1 MNQRIQ
7 LASIDDQRNAEAR
20 ERVRQR
26 ISWPANLTP
35 ANVTYH
41 SRGHALLLG
50 SERDTRQAAR
60 ALQGRGLAS
69 LTLVFTA
76 PNAVNADD
84 ETNDS
89 DLLAATEMLTTQALT
104 RAQAETLRIKGYLG
118 AFSVQLDDGDAP
130 LDLARALIE
139 RDSFDLILDLAANP
153 HTQRWEL
160 APPGYVAMQ
169 WQSDEQ
175 RSETLGRSET
185 LDRVET
191 LDSFVGLVGEFD
203 KPRYFQVNSDLC
215 AHSTSGNIGCT
226 RCLDVCPADAITSF
240 QGRIESRIEIDPYL
254 CQGVGSCTSACP
266 TGAIEFR
273 LPETR
278 RQQDTLSAW
287 LSAYREAGGQAPVLR
302 FITHDSQ
309 NAERALGAVP
319 AGHVIDAPLE
329 ELGAAG
335 HDQWLTAL
343 AAGAAEVRIQLHPN
357 MPARLSTF
365 LNDQVAQAHALLDA
379 LGHDRARVQLVEVA
393 DTASRDALPAL
404 TPLTD
409 EPLSLPEPEKRARLN
424 RVLARL
430 AELGNPSGERA
441 AMPAGAAY
449 GAIAVDSD
457 ACTLCHACVSN
468 CPTPALK
475 SGGNTPALSF
485 LEADCVQC
493 GLCEQA
499 CPENAITLL
508 LGFLADGARE
518 TRHICHEEAAFE
530 CINCG
535 KPFATVSTVATIKQ
549 KLANHPYF
557 AGEAMIRLEM
567 CEDCRVKDVW
577 KTMIRD
583 PDAQLKV

>member
-1 MNQRIQ
+1 
-7 LASIDDQRNAEAR
+7 
-20 ERVRQR
+20 V
-26 ISWPANLTP
+26 
-35 ANVTYH
+35 
-41 SRGHALLLG
+41 
-50 SERDTRQAAR
+50 
-60 ALQGRGLAS
+60 
-69 LTLVFTA
+69 
-76 PNAVNADD
+76 
-84 ETNDS
+84 
-89 DLLAATEMLTTQALT
+89 
-104 RAQAETLRIKGYLG
+104 
-118 AFSVQLDDGDAP
+118 
-130 LDLARALIE
+130 
-139 RDSFDLILDLAANP
+139 
-153 HTQRWEL
+153 
-160 APPGYVAMQ
+160 MQ
-169 WQSDEQ
+169 WQDVEQ
-175 RSETLGRSET
+175 RSESLE
-185 LDRVET
+185 
-191 LDSFVGLVGEFD
+191 SFVGLVGEFD

-226 RCLDVCPADAITSF
+226 RCLDVCPADAISSVK
-240 QGRIESRIEIDPYL
+240 GRIESRIEVDPYL

-287 LSAYREAGGQAPVLR
+287 LGAYREAGGQVPVLR

-309 NAERALGAVP
+309 DAERVAGVIP

-343 AAGAAEVRIQLHPN
+343 AAGAAEVRIQQHPN
-357 MPARLSTF
+357 MPARLSAF
-365 LNDQVAQAHALLDA
+365 LTDQIAQAHALLDA
-379 LGHDRARVQLVEVA
+379 LGHDRDRVKLIAVNDGEA
-393 DTASRDALPAL
+393 RDALPTL

-430 AELGNPSGERA
+430 AELGSPSGERV
-441 AMPAGAAY
+441 AMPMGAAY
-449 GAIAVDSD
+449 GTIQVDSE

-475 SGGNTPALSF
+475 SGGKAPALSF

-499 CPENAITLL
+499 CPENAITLMP
-508 LGFLADGARE
+508 GFLATDART

-535 KPFATVSTVATIKQ
+535 KPFATVSTVATIKE
-549 KLANHPYF
+549 KLAHHPYF

>member
-7 LASIDDQRNAEAR
+7 LASVDDQRNAEAR
-20 ERVRQR
+20 ETVRQR

-41 SRGHALLLG
+41 SRGHALLIG
-50 SERDTRQAAR
+50 KSDDVYSAAR

-69 LTLVFTA
+69 LTLLLTESTA
-76 PNAVNADD
+76 GSPESEAVNSPGAS
-84 ETNDS
+84 EP
-89 DLLAATEMLTTQALT
+89 LV
-104 RAQAETLRIKGYLG
+104 AQTLSSHQLSQLRISGYLG
-118 AFSVQLDDGDAP
+118 DFRVQLVGDDAP
-130 LDLARALIE
+130 LDVARAMIE
-139 RDSFDLILDLAANP
+139 RDGFDLILDLAP
-153 HTQRWEL
+153 TTHTQRWEL
-160 APPGYVAMQ
+160 PPPGYVVMQ
-169 WQSDEQ
+169 WQDVEQ
-175 RSETLGRSET
+175 RTET
-185 LDRVET
+185 LDN
-191 LDSFVGLVGEFD
+191 FVGLVGEFD

-226 RCLDVCPADAITSF
+226 RCLDVCPADAISSI
-240 QGRIESRIEIDPYL
+240 QGRIESHIEIDPFL

-287 LSAYREAGGQAPVLR
+287 LGAYREAGGQVPVLR

-309 NAERALGAVP
+309 DAERAAGIVP
-319 AGHVIDAPLE
+319 AGHIIDAPLE

-357 MPARLSTF
+357 MPTRLSAF
-365 LNDQVAQAHALLDA
+365 LTDQVAQAHALLDA
-379 LGHDRARVQLVEVA
+379 LGHDRARVKLIEIA
-393 DTASRDALPAL
+393 DDSGRDALPAL
-404 TPLTD
+404 TPLT
-409 EPLSLPEPEKRARLN
+409 EAPLSLPEPEKRSRLN

-430 AELGNPSGERA
+430 AELGSPSGERVA
-441 AMPAGAAY
+441 VPLGAAY
-449 GAIAVDSD
+449 GAIQVDSD

-475 SGGNTPALSF
+475 SGGKTPALSF
-485 LEADCVQC
+485 READCVQC

-499 CPENAITLL
+499 CPENAITLMP
-508 LGFLADGARE
+508 GFLADEARE
-518 TRHICHEEAAFE
+518 TRHICHEEPAFE

>member
-20 ERVRQR
+20 ETVRRR

-41 SRGHALLLG
+41 SRGHALLIG
-50 SERDTRQAAR
+50 AEADVHSAAR
-60 ALQGRGLAS
+60 ALHGRGLAS
-69 LTLVFTA
+69 LTLLVTEPVANSLESDTA
-76 PNAVNADD
+76 
-84 ETNDS
+84 DS
-89 DLLAATEMLTTQALT
+89 LGASEPLVTQKLSSDQL
-104 RAQAETLRIKGYLG
+104 RQLRINGYLG

-139 RDSFDLILDLAANP
+139 RDGFDLILDLAATT

-160 APPGYVAMQ
+160 PPPGYVVMQ
-169 WQSDEQ
+169 WHDAEQ
-175 RSETLGRSET
+175 RI
-185 LDRVET
+185 ET

-226 RCLDVCPADAITSF
+226 RCLDVCPADAISSVK
-240 QGRIESRIEIDPYL
+240 GRIESRIEIDPYL

-287 LSAYREAGGQAPVLR
+287 LGAYREAGGQVPVLR

-309 NAERALGAVP
+309 DAERALGAVP

-357 MPARLSTF
+357 MPARLSAF
-365 LNDQVAQAHALLDA
+365 LTDQVVQAHVLLDA
-379 LGHDRARVQLVEVA
+379 LGHDRARIQLIAIA
-393 DTASRDALPAL
+393 DDAARDALPAL

-409 EPLSLPEPEKRARLN
+409 APLNLPEPEKRARLN

-430 AELGNPSGERA
+430 AELGSPSGERVA
-441 AMPAGAAY
+441 VPVGAAY
-449 GAIAVDSD
+449 GAIQVDSD

-475 SGGNTPALSF
+475 SGGKTPALSF

-499 CPENAITLL
+499 CPEDAITLMP
-508 LGFLADGARE
+508 GFLASDARE
-518 TRHICHEEAAFE
+518 IREICHEEAAFE

-535 KPFATVSTVATIKQ
+535 KPFATVSTVATIKE

-583 PDAQLKV
+583 PNAQLKV

>member
-7 LASIDDQRNAEAR
+7 LASVDDQRNAEAR
-20 ERVRQR
+20 ETVRRR

-41 SRGHALLLG
+41 SRGHALLIG
-50 SERDTRQAAR
+50 KADDVYPAAR

-69 LTLVFTA
+69 LTLLLTESAADKPESEV
-76 PNAVNADD
+76 VNSPGAS
-84 ETNDS
+84 EP
-89 DLLAATEMLTTQALT
+89 LVTQTLS
-104 RAQAETLRIKGYLG
+104 RHQLSQLRINGYLG
-118 AFSVQLDDGDAP
+118 AFSVQLDDENAP
-130 LDLARALIE
+130 LDIARALIE
-139 RDSFDLILDLAANP
+139 RDGFDLILDLAP
-153 HTQRWEL
+153 TTHTQHWEL
-160 APPGYVAMQ
+160 PPPGYVVMQ
-169 WQSDEQ
+169 WQDVGQ
-175 RSETLGRSET
+175 RNDI
-185 LDRVET
+185 LDN
-191 LDSFVGLVGEFD
+191 FVGLVGEFD

-226 RCLDVCPADAITSF
+226 RCLDVCPADAISSI
-240 QGRIESRIEIDPYL
+240 QGRIESHIEIDPFL

-287 LSAYREAGGQAPVLR
+287 LGAYREAGGQVPVLR

-309 NAERALGAVP
+309 DAERAAGIVP
-319 AGHVIDAPLE
+319 SGHIIDAPLE

-343 AAGAAEVRIQLHPN
+343 VAGAAEVRIQLHPN
-357 MPARLSTF
+357 MPARLSAF
-365 LNDQVAQAHALLDA
+365 LTDQIAQAHALLEA
-379 LGHDRARVQLVEVA
+379 LGHERARVKLIEVA
-393 DTASRDALPAL
+393 DAATRDALPTL
-404 TPLTD
+404 TPLT
-409 EPLSLPEPEKRARLN
+409 EAPLNLPEPEKRARLN
-424 RVLARL
+424 RVLARM
-430 AELGNPSGERA
+430 AELGSPSGERV
-441 AMPAGAAY
+441 AMPLGAAY
-449 GAIAVDSD
+449 GAIQVDSD

-475 SGGNTPALSF
+475 SGGKTPALSF
-485 LEADCVQC
+485 READCVQC

-499 CPENAITLL
+499 CPENAITLMP
-508 LGFLADGARE
+508 GFLADEARE

>member
-20 ERVRQR
+20 ETVRQR

-41 SRGHALLLG
+41 SRGHALLIG
-50 SERDTRQAAR
+50 AESDVYTAAR

-69 LTLVFTA
+69 LTLLVTEPA
-76 PNAVNADD
+76 EADD
-84 ETNDS
+84 SLKSE
-89 DLLAATEMLTTQALT
+89 AAAPLGASESIVSQTLT
-104 RAQAETLRIKGYLG
+104 RDQLGKLRINGYLG
-118 AFSVQLDDGDAP
+118 AFSVQLDEGEAT
-130 LDLARALIE
+130 LNLARALIE
-139 RDSFDLILDLAANP
+139 RDSFDLILDLAP
-153 HTQRWEL
+153 TTHTQRWEMP
-160 APPGYVAMQ
+160 PPGYVVMQ
-169 WQSDEQ
+169 WRAVEQ
-175 RSETLGRSET
+175 RN
-185 LDRVET
+185 DT

-215 AHSTSGNIGCT
+215 AHSTSGNVGCT
-226 RCLDVCPADAITSF
+226 RCLDVCPADAISSVK
-240 QGRIESRIEIDPYL
+240 GRIESRIEIDPYL

-287 LSAYREAGGQAPVLR
+287 LGAYREAGGQVPVLR

-309 NAERALGAVP
+309 DAERAAGVVP
-319 AGHVIDAPLE
+319 AGHIIDAPLE

-343 AAGAAEVRIQLHPN
+343 ASGAAEVRIQLHPD
-357 MPARLSTF
+357 MPDRLHAF
-365 LNDQVAQAHALLDA
+365 LTDQVAQAHALLDA
-379 LGHDRARVQLVEVA
+379 LGHDRARVTLIGIA
-393 DTASRDALPAL
+393 DAAGRDALPAL
-404 TPLTD
+404 TPLT
-409 EPLSLPEPEKRARLN
+409 ESPLSLPEPEKRARLN

-430 AELGNPSGERA
+430 AELGNPRGERTEV
-441 AMPAGAAY
+441 PAGAAY
-449 GAIAVDSD
+449 GAIQVDSD

-475 SGGNTPALSF
+475 SGGKTPALSF

-499 CPENAITLL
+499 CPENAITLMP
-508 LGFLADGARE
+508 GFLASSDRE
-518 TRHICHEEAAFE
+518 ARHICHEEAAFE

-535 KPFATVSTVATIKQ
+535 KPFATVSTVATIKE

>member
-7 LASIDDQRNAEAR
+7 LASLDDQRNAEAR
-20 ERVRQR
+20 ETVRQR

-60 ALQGRGLAS
+60 ILQGRGLAS

-76 PNAVNADD
+76 PNAEGVDD
-84 ETNDS
+84 GVNDS
-89 DLLAATEMLTTQALT
+89 DLLAATEILTTQALT
-104 RAQAETLRIKGYLG
+104 RAQAEKLRISGHLG
-118 AFSVQLDDGDAP
+118 MFKTLLDGDEP

-139 RDSFDLILDLAANP
+139 REAFDLVLDLNASP
-153 HTQRWEL
+153 CLPVEL
-160 APPGYVAMQ
+160 PPPGYVVMQ
-169 WQSDEQ
+169 WQNVEQ
-175 RSETLGRSET
+175 RNDI
-185 LDRVET
+185 LD
-191 LDSFVGLVGEFD
+191 DFVGLVGEFD

-226 RCLDVCPADAITSF
+226 RCLDVCPADAISSI
-240 QGRIESRIEIDPYL
+240 QGRIESHIEIDPFL

-287 LSAYREAGGQAPVLR
+287 LGAYREAGGQAPVLR

-309 NAERALGAVP
+309 DAERAAGVVP

-357 MPARLSTF
+357 MPARLSAF
-365 LNDQVAQAHALLDA
+365 LTDQLTQAHALLDA
-379 LGHDRARVQLVEVA
+379 LGHDRARIKLIEIA
-393 DTASRDALPAL
+393 DDAGRDALPAL
-404 TPLTD
+404 TPLT
-409 EPLSLPEPEKRARLN
+409 ESPLSLPEPEKRARFN

-430 AELGNPSGERA
+430 AELGNPNGERA

-449 GAIAVDSD
+449 GAIQVDSD

-475 SGGNTPALSF
+475 SGGKTPALSF

-499 CPENAITLL
+499 CPENAITLMP
-508 LGFLADGARE
+508 GFLASNARE

>member
-7 LASIDDQRNAEAR
+7 LASLDDQRNAEAR
-20 ERVRQR
+20 ETVRQR

-60 ALQGRGLAS
+60 ILQGRGLAS

-76 PNAVNADD
+76 PNAEGVDD
-84 ETNDS
+84 GVNDS
-89 DLLAATEMLTTQALT
+89 DLLAATEILTTQALT
-104 RAQAETLRIKGYLG
+104 RAQAEKLRISGHLG
-118 AFSVQLDDGDAP
+118 MFKTLLDGDEP

-139 RDSFDLILDLAANP
+139 REAFDLVLDLNASP
-153 HTQRWEL
+153 CLPVEL
-160 APPGYVAMQ
+160 PPPGYVVMQ
-169 WQSDEQ
+169 WQNVEQ
-175 RSETLGRSET
+175 RNDI
-185 LDRVET
+185 LD
-191 LDSFVGLVGEFD
+191 DFVGLVGEFD

-226 RCLDVCPADAITSF
+226 RCLDVCPADAISSI
-240 QGRIESRIEIDPYL
+240 QGRIESHIEIDPFL

-266 TGAIEFR
+266 SGAIEFR

-287 LSAYREAGGQAPVLR
+287 LGAYREAGGQAPVLR

-309 NAERALGAVP
+309 DAERAAGVVT
-319 AGHVIDAPLE
+319 AGHIIDAPLE

-357 MPARLSTF
+357 MPARLSAF
-365 LNDQVAQAHALLDA
+365 LTDQLTQAHALLDA
-379 LGHDRARVQLVEVA
+379 LGHDRARIKLIEIA
-393 DTASRDALPAL
+393 DDAGRDALPAL
-404 TPLTD
+404 TPLT
-409 EPLSLPEPEKRARLN
+409 ESPLSLPEPEKRARFN

-430 AELGNPSGERA
+430 AELGNPNGERA

-449 GAIAVDSD
+449 GAIQVDSD

-475 SGGNTPALSF
+475 SGGKTPALSF

-499 CPENAITLL
+499 CPENAITLMP
-508 LGFLADGARE
+508 GFLASNARE

>member
-7 LASIDDQRNAEAR
+7 LASLDDQRNAEAR
-20 ERVRQR
+20 ETVRQR

-76 PNAVNADD
+76 PNAADVDDAVNDR
-84 ETNDS
+84 
-89 DLLAATEMLTTQALT
+89 DLLAATELLTTQALT
-104 RAQAETLRIKGYLG
+104 TTQAEKLRISGYLG
-118 AFSVQLDDGDAP
+118 MFKTLLGGDEP

-139 RDSFDLILDLAANP
+139 REAFDLVLDLNVSP
-153 HTQRWEL
+153 CLPVEL
-160 APPGYVAMQ
+160 PPPGYVVMA
-169 WQSDEQ
+169 WQSVEQ
-175 RSETLGRSET
+175 RNDI
-185 LDRVET
+185 LD
-191 LDSFVGLVGEFD
+191 DFVGLVGEFD

-226 RCLDVCPADAITSF
+226 RCLDVCPADAISSV
-240 QGRIESRIEIDPYL
+240 QGRIESQIEIDPFL

-278 RQQDTLSAW
+278 RQQETLSAW
-287 LSAYREAGGQAPVLR
+287 LGAYREAGGQSPVLR

-309 NAERALGAVP
+309 EAERAAGVVP

-357 MPARLSTF
+357 MPARLSAF
-365 LNDQVAQAHALLDA
+365 LTDQVAQAHALLDA
-379 LGHDRARVQLVEVA
+379 LGHERARVKLIEVA
-393 DTASRDALPAL
+393 DDAGRDALPAL
-404 TPLTD
+404 TPLT
-409 EPLSLPEPEKRARLN
+409 EATLSLPEPEKRARLN

-430 AELGNPSGERA
+430 AELGNPSSERA
-441 AMPAGAAY
+441 ELPVGAAY
-449 GAIAVDSD
+449 GGIQVDSD

-475 SGGNTPALSF
+475 SGGKTPALSF

-493 GLCEQA
+493 GLCEHA
-499 CPENAITLL
+499 CPEDAITLL
-508 LGFLADGARE
+508 PGFLASSARE

-530 CINCG
+530 CVSCG
-535 KPFATVSTVATIKQ
+535 KPFATVSTVATIKE

>member
-7 LASIDDQRNAEAR
+7 LASVDDQRNAEAR
-20 ERVRQR
+20 ETVRRR

-41 SRGHALLLG
+41 SRGHALLIG
-50 SERDTRQAAR
+50 TSADVNAAAR

-69 LTLVFTA
+69 LTLLVTEPA
-76 PNAVNADD
+76 AIGQASEMTDTVAASEPVV
-84 ETNDS
+84 TQTLS
-89 DLLAATEMLTTQALT
+89 SHQLAQ
-104 RAQAETLRIKGYLG
+104 LRINGYLG
-118 AFSVQLDDGDAP
+118 AFRVQLDEEDAP

-139 RDSFDLILDLAANP
+139 RDSFDLILDLASTT

-160 APPGYVAMQ
+160 PPPGYVVMQ
-169 WQSDEQ
+169 WQDVEQ
-175 RSETLGRSET
+175 RSEI
-185 LDRVET
+185 

-226 RCLDVCPADAITSF
+226 RCLDVCPADAISSVK
-240 QGRIESRIEIDPYL
+240 GRIESRIEIDPYL

-287 LSAYREAGGQAPVLR
+287 LAAYREAGGQVPVLR
-302 FITHDSQ
+302 FVTHESQ
-309 NAERALGAVP
+309 DAERAAGVVP

-343 AAGAAEVRIQLHPN
+343 AAGAAEVRIQLHPG
-357 MPARLSTF
+357 MPARLSAF
-365 LNDQVAQAHALLDA
+365 LTAQVAQAHALLAA
-379 LGHDRARVQLVEVA
+379 LGHDRARVSLIEIA
-393 DTASRDALPAL
+393 DGAARDALPVG

-409 EPLSLPEPEKRARLN
+409 APLNLPEPEKRARLN

-430 AELGNPSGERA
+430 AELGNPDEQRA
-441 AMPAGAAY
+441 AVPTGAAY
-449 GAIAVDSD
+449 GAIQVDSD

-475 SGGNTPALSF
+475 SGGKTPALSF

-499 CPENAITLL
+499 CPEDAITLL
-508 LGFLADGARE
+508 PGFLASSARE
-518 TRHICHEEAAFE
+518 TRHICHEEAAFA

-535 KPFATVSTVATIKQ
+535 KPFATVSTVATIKE

-557 AGEAMIRLEM
+557 AGDAMIRLEM

>member
-7 LASIDDQRNAEAR
+7 LASLDDQRNAEAR
-20 ERVRQR
+20 ETVRQR

-60 ALQGRGLAS
+60 ILQGRGLAS

-76 PNAVNADD
+76 PNAANVDD
-84 ETNDS
+84 GVNDS
-89 DLLAATEMLTTQALT
+89 DLLAATEILTTQALT
-104 RAQAETLRIKGYLG
+104 RAQAEKLRISGHLG
-118 AFSVQLDDGDAP
+118 MFKTLLDGDEP

-139 RDSFDLILDLAANP
+139 REAFDLVLDLNASP
-153 HTQRWEL
+153 CLSVEL
-160 APPGYVAMQ
+160 PPPGYVVMQ
-169 WQSDEQ
+169 WQNVEQ
-175 RSETLGRSET
+175 RNDI
-185 LDRVET
+185 LD
-191 LDSFVGLVGEFD
+191 DFVGLVGEFD

-226 RCLDVCPADAITSF
+226 RCLDVCPADAISSI
-240 QGRIESRIEIDPYL
+240 QGRIESHIEIDPFL

-287 LSAYREAGGQAPVLR
+287 LGAYREAGGQAPVLR

-309 NAERALGAVP
+309 DAERAAGVVT
-319 AGHVIDAPLE
+319 AGHIIDAPLE

-357 MPARLSTF
+357 MPARLSAF
-365 LNDQVAQAHALLDA
+365 LTDQLTQAHALLDA
-379 LGHDRARVQLVEVA
+379 LGHDRARVKLIEIA
-393 DTASRDALPAL
+393 DYADRDALPAL
-404 TPLTD
+404 TPLT
-409 EPLSLPEPEKRARLN
+409 ESPLSLPEPEKRARFN

-430 AELGNPSGERA
+430 AELGNSNGERA

-449 GAIAVDSD
+449 GAIQVDSD

-475 SGGNTPALSF
+475 SGGKTPALSF

-499 CPENAITLL
+499 CPENAITLMP
-508 LGFLADGARE
+508 GFLASNARE

>member
-20 ERVRQR
+20 ETVRRR

-41 SRGHALLLG
+41 SRGHALLIG
-50 SERDTRQAAR
+50 TEADVYPAAR

-69 LTLVFTA
+69 LTLLVTESDA
-76 PNAVNADD
+76 NSPGNDAVDPLGAS
-84 ETNDS
+84 EPLVAQT
-89 DLLAATEMLTTQALT
+89 LTQGQLS
-104 RAQAETLRIKGYLG
+104 QLRINGYLG
-118 AFSVQLDDGDAP
+118 AFSVQLDDEDAP
-130 LDLARALIE
+130 LDIARALIE
-139 RDSFDLILDLAANP
+139 RDGFDLILDLAP
-153 HTQRWEL
+153 TSHTQRWEL
-160 APPGYVAMQ
+160 PPPGYVVMQ
-169 WQSDEQ
+169 WQDVEQ
-175 RSETLGRSET
+175 RSDI
-185 LDRVET
+185 LD
-191 LDSFVGLVGEFD
+191 DFVGLVGEFD

-226 RCLDVCPADAITSF
+226 RCLDVCPADAISSI
-240 QGRIESRIEIDPYL
+240 QGRIESRIEIDPFL

-287 LSAYREAGGQAPVLR
+287 LAAYREAGGQVPVLR

-309 NAERALGAVP
+309 DAERAAGVVP
-319 AGHVIDAPLE
+319 AGHIIDAPLE

-343 AAGAAEVRIQLHPN
+343 AAGAAEVRIQLHPD
-357 MPARLSTF
+357 MPARLSNF
-365 LNDQVAQAHALLDA
+365 LTDQVAQAHALLDA
-379 LGHDRARVQLVEVA
+379 LGHDRARVTLIEVA
-393 DTASRDALPAL
+393 DHAARDALPAL
-404 TPLTD
+404 TPLT
-409 EPLSLPEPEKRARLN
+409 EAPLSLPEPEKRARLN

-430 AELGNPSGERA
+430 AELGNPSDERV
-441 AMPAGAAY
+441 AMPVGAAY
-449 GAIAVDSD
+449 GAIQVDRD

-475 SGGNTPALSF
+475 SGGKTPALSF

-499 CPENAITLL
+499 CPEDAITLMP
-508 LGFLADGARE
+508 GFLASEARE

-535 KPFATVSTVATIKQ
+535 KPFATVSTVATIKE

>member
-7 LASIDDQRNAEAR
+7 LASLDDQRNAEAR
-20 ERVRQR
+20 EKVRQR

-50 SERDTRQAAR
+50 CERDTRQAAR
-60 ALQGRGLAS
+60 TLQGRGLAS

-76 PNAVNADD
+76 PNAADVD
-84 ETNDS
+84 GGENDS
-89 DLLAATEMLTTQALT
+89 DLLAATEILTTQALT
-104 RAQAETLRIKGYLG
+104 RAQAEKLRISGHLG
-118 AFSVQLDDGDAP
+118 MFKTMLDGDEP

-139 RDSFDLILDLAANP
+139 REAFDLILDLNATP
-153 HTQRWEL
+153 CLPVEL
-160 APPGYVAMQ
+160 SPPGYVVMQ
-169 WQSDEQ
+169 WQNVEQ
-175 RSETLGRSET
+175 RSDI
-185 LDRVET
+185 LD
-191 LDSFVGLVGEFD
+191 DFVGLVGEFD

-226 RCLDVCPADAITSF
+226 RCLDVCPADAISSI
-240 QGRIESRIEIDPYL
+240 QGRIESHIEIDPYL

-273 LPETR
+273 VPETR

-287 LSAYREAGGQAPVLR
+287 LGAYREAGGQVPVLR

-309 NAERALGAVP
+309 DAERAAGVVP
-319 AGHVIDAPLE
+319 AGHVLDAPLE
-329 ELGAAG
+329 DLGAAG

-357 MPARLSTF
+357 MPARLSAF
-365 LNDQVAQAHALLDA
+365 LTDQVTQAHALLDA
-379 LGHDRARVQLVEVA
+379 LGHDRARVQLINVA
-393 DTASRDALPAL
+393 DAAARDALPAL
-404 TPLTD
+404 TPLT
-409 EPLSLPEPEKRARLN
+409 EAPLSLPEPEKRARLN

-430 AELGNPSGERA
+430 AELGSPNGERV
-441 AMPAGAAY
+441 AMPVSAAY
-449 GAIAVDSD
+449 GAVQVDSD

-475 SGGNTPALSF
+475 AGGKTPALSF

-508 LGFLADGARE
+508 PGFLAADARE
-518 TRHICHEEAAFE
+518 ARHICHQEAAFE

-535 KPFATVSTVATIKQ
+535 KPFATVSTVATIKE

-583 PDAQLKV
+583 PNAQLKV

>member
-7 LASIDDQRNAEAR
+7 LASLDDQRNAEAR
-20 ERVRQR
+20 ETVRQR

-60 ALQGRGLAS
+60 ILQGRGLAS
-69 LTLVFTA
+69 LTLLFTA
-76 PNAVNADD
+76 PSAADVD
-84 ETNDS
+84 QEVTDS
-89 DLLAATEMLTTQALT
+89 DLLAATEILTTQALN
-104 RAQAETLRIKGYLG
+104 RGQAEQLHISGHLG
-118 AFSVQLDDGDAP
+118 MFKAMLDGDEP
-130 LDLARALIE
+130 LDLARALIQRE
-139 RDSFDLILDLAANP
+139 AFDLILDLNTTP
-153 HTQRWEL
+153 RLPVEL
-160 APPGYVAMQ
+160 PPPGYVVMQ
-169 WQSDEQ
+169 WHNVEQ
-175 RSETLGRSET
+175 RNDT
-185 LDRVET
+185 LD
-191 LDSFVGLVGEFD
+191 DFVGLVGEFD

-226 RCLDVCPADAITSF
+226 RCLDVCPADAISSIK
-240 QGRIESRIEIDPYL
+240 GRIESHIEIDPFL

-278 RQQDTLSAW
+278 RQQDTFSAW

-309 NAERALGAVP
+309 DAERAAGVVP

-343 AAGAAEVRIQLHPN
+343 ASGAAEVRIQLHPN
-357 MPARLSTF
+357 MPARLSAF
-365 LNDQVAQAHALLDA
+365 LTDQVAQAHALLGA
-379 LGHDRARVQLVEVA
+379 LGHDCARVKLIDIA
-393 DTASRDALPAL
+393 DSAGRDALPAL
-404 TPLTD
+404 TPLT
-409 EPLSLPEPEKRARLN
+409 EAPLSLPEPEKRARLN

-430 AELGNPSGERA
+430 AELGKPSGERA
-441 AMPAGAAY
+441 EVPVGAAY
-449 GAIAVDSD
+449 GAIQVDSD

-475 SGGNTPALSF
+475 SGGKTPALSF

-499 CPENAITLL
+499 CPENAITLMP
-508 LGFLADGARE
+508 GFLASNARE

-530 CINCG
+530 CISCG

-557 AGEAMIRLEM
+557 AGDAMIRLEM

>member
-7 LASIDDQRNAEAR
+7 LASVDDQRNAEAR
-20 ERVRQR
+20 EKVRQR

-60 ALQGRGLAS
+60 ILQGRGLAS

-76 PNAVNADD
+76 PNAAEVDGG
-84 ETNDS
+84 ENDS
-89 DLLAATEMLTTQALT
+89 DLLAATEILTTQALT
-104 RAQAETLRIKGYLG
+104 RAQAEKLRISGHLG
-118 AFSVQLDDGDAP
+118 MFKTMLDGDEP

-139 RDSFDLILDLAANP
+139 REAFDLILDLNATP
-153 HTQRWEL
+153 CLPVEL
-160 APPGYVAMQ
+160 SPPGYVVMQ
-169 WQSDEQ
+169 WQNVEQ
-175 RSETLGRSET
+175 RSDI
-185 LDRVET
+185 LD
-191 LDSFVGLVGEFD
+191 DFVGLVGEFD

-226 RCLDVCPADAITSF
+226 RCLDVCPADAISSI
-240 QGRIESRIEIDPYL
+240 QGRIESHIEIDPYL

-273 LPETR
+273 VPETR

-287 LSAYREAGGQAPVLR
+287 LGAYREAGGQVPVLR

-309 NAERALGAVP
+309 DAERAAGVVP
-319 AGHVIDAPLE
+319 AGHVLDAPLE
-329 ELGAAG
+329 DLGAAG

-357 MPARLSTF
+357 MPARLSAF
-365 LNDQVAQAHALLDA
+365 LTDQVTQAHALLDA
-379 LGHDRARVQLVEVA
+379 LGHDRARVQLINVA
-393 DTASRDALPAL
+393 DAAARDALPAL
-404 TPLTD
+404 TPLT
-409 EPLSLPEPEKRARLN
+409 EAPLSLPEPEKRARLN

-430 AELGNPSGERA
+430 AELGSPNGERV
-441 AMPAGAAY
+441 AMPVSAAY
-449 GAIAVDSD
+449 GAVQVDSD

-475 SGGNTPALSF
+475 AGGKTPALSF

-508 LGFLADGARE
+508 PGFLAADARE
-518 TRHICHEEAAFE
+518 ARHICHQEAAFE

-535 KPFATVSTVATIKQ
+535 KPFATVSTVATIKE

-583 PDAQLKV
+583 PNAQLKV

>member
-7 LASIDDQRNAEAR
+7 LASLDDQRNAEAR
-20 ERVRQR
+20 ETVRQR

-60 ALQGRGLAS
+60 ILQGRGLAS

-76 PNAVNADD
+76 PNAADVD
-84 ETNDS
+84 DGVSDS
-89 DLLAATEMLTTQALT
+89 DLLAATEILTTQALT
-104 RAQAETLRIKGYLG
+104 RAQVEKLRISGHLG
-118 AFSVQLDDGDAP
+118 MFKTLLDGDEP

-139 RDSFDLILDLAANP
+139 REAFDLVLDLNASP
-153 HTQRWEL
+153 CLPVEL
-160 APPGYVAMQ
+160 PPPGYVVMQ
-169 WQSDEQ
+169 WQNVEQ
-175 RSETLGRSET
+175 RNDI
-185 LDRVET
+185 LD
-191 LDSFVGLVGEFD
+191 DFVGLVGEFD

-226 RCLDVCPADAITSF
+226 RCLDVCPADAISSI
-240 QGRIESRIEIDPYL
+240 QGRIESHIEIDPFL

-287 LSAYREAGGQAPVLR
+287 LGAYREAGGQAPVLR

-309 NAERALGAVP
+309 DAERAAGVVP

-357 MPARLSTF
+357 MPARLSAF
-365 LNDQVAQAHALLDA
+365 LTDQLTQAHALLDA
-379 LGHDRARVQLVEVA
+379 LGHDRARIKLIEIA
-393 DTASRDALPAL
+393 DDAGRDALPAL
-404 TPLTD
+404 TPLT
-409 EPLSLPEPEKRARLN
+409 ESPLSLPEPEKRARFN

-430 AELGNPSGERA
+430 AELGNPNGERA

-449 GAIAVDSD
+449 GAIQVDSD

-475 SGGNTPALSF
+475 SGGKTPALSF

-499 CPENAITLL
+499 CPENAITLMP
-508 LGFLADGARE
+508 GFLASNARE
-518 TRHICHEEAAFE
+518 TRQICHEEAAFE